1 MPQPL
6 ANARRIF
13 KEYDGILR
21 TSEALRRGIHPR
33 TLYELRDRGEIERV
47 GRGLYRLASA
57 PPLTSPDLVAVA
69 LRAPLGV
76 VCLIS
81 ALSHHGL
88 TTQIPHAIDVA
99 FPSHAQAPRM
109 ESIPLRIFWYS
120 EASYRAGIE
129 TFTIDRVSVKIYS
142 PEKTIADCFKYRNK
156 IGLDVAVEALRA
168 YREKKRKPDLKA
180 LTTFAQIDR
189 VMRVMRPYLEAT
201 F

>member
-1 MPQPL
+1 MPAIPQPL
-6 ANARRIF
+6 ANARRVF

-57 PPLTSPDLVAVA
+57 PPLTSPDLVALA

-88 TTQIPHAIDVA
+88 TTRFHMQLMWRFRA
-99 FPSHAQAPRM
+99 M
-109 ESIPLRIFWYS
+109 LRPQDGKHSAAHLLVFGS
-120 EASYRAGIE
+120 L
-129 TFTIDRVSVKIYS
+129 VS
-142 PEKTIADCFKYRNK
+142 FRH
-156 IGLDVAVEALRA
+156 
-168 YREKKRKPDLKA
+168 
-180 LTTFAQIDR
+180 
-189 VMRVMRPYLEAT
+189 
-201 F
+201 